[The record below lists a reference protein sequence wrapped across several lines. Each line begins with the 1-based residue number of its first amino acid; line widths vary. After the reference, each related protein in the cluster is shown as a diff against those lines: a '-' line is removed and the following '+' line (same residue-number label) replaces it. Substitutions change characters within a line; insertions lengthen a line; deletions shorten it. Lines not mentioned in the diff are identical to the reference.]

1 MAKREH
7 SELRVELVRWMREIG
22 WERVEVLGEDVLR
35 AVCGDVAATAVL
47 AEGKVFG
54 FVLEAVGDPR
64 RVWIASKEQGVYL
77 LGKLPRP
84 DRVRLLIATNGQDW

>member
-1 MAKREH
+1 MAKRKH
-7 SELRVELVRWMREIG
+7 SELRVELSLWMREIG
-22 WERVEVLGEDVLR
+22 WYRVEVLGEDVLR

-47 AEGKVFG
+47 VRGEVFG

-64 RVWIASKEQGVYL
+64 QVWIASKEQDVYL
-77 LGKLPRP
+77 MGKLPRP